1 MFLEK
6 LSDDGQRYVYEGESV
21 PFTRRLERIRVKGGA
36 DVVQEVLTTRHGV
49 VFNSLSQTGR
59 PGEAHVLYD
68 PQTLQG
74 GTTVR
79 TMLAWMTASNWTEFQ
94 AAMEH
99 YYDPGLHIVYADD
112 QNNVGY
118 QTLVHR
124 PLTVRSPRQAQ
135 EGWTGRHEVSGRI
148 PLDELPH
155 LLNPEN
161 GFISHANN
169 MPVGTWYPFDLG
181 LGTGGNGHTGRSW
194 RLQQLLTG
202 SHKYDVA
209 DFEALVHR
217 DPVNPLL
224 TVLLPI
230 AIKVADEDQILDA
243 AVKGLVDAVRGWDLR
258 AETQADYPA
267 LALLRNVL
275 TPYRGSGLND
285 SYGAGMG
292 GVTNLARRLAAD
304 FARDG
309 ASPRGERE
317 RAYLLRWLQASAQG
331 TAGRGR
337 GAGAADDWTARMRQG
352 VPESTGQTITI
363 PYQGMTPVQLPTID
377 RSLDIVSPP
386 LTCLDTG
393 TIWSQP
399 GNVYTHIVDLADIDN
414 SRAMIA
420 PGNCEDGADSRR
432 TAGVELWVQ
441 GRTRPAP
448 LSRDKIEQLG
458 GTRTAIAT
466 QAYQGPVASPALT
479 VAEADPA
486 WRFVAAIPA
495 ADPEQNVEPRPRP
508 AEAQKPDDPR
518 LEAALRVILRQ
529 GTSAEEIDA
538 QVNECR
544 KIVAGNKDL
553 EKQLRGAAV
562 LGIYLIEES
571 AAGRLKVPY
580 GSPHALQRLR
590 ELLQDLGDGKP
601 TPSAGQKTGVSQYCS
616 TRQLPSRFHK
626 MPAACRR
633 EFHALS
639 LRQEINDV
647 AKW

>member
-1 MFLEK
+1 M
-6 LSDDGQRYVYEGESV
+6 
-21 PFTRRLERIRVKGGA
+21 
-36 DVVQEVLTTRHGV
+36 
-49 VFNSLSQTGR
+49 
-59 PGEAHVLYD
+59 
-68 PQTLQG
+68 
-74 GTTVR
+74 
-79 TMLAWMTASNWTEFQ
+79 
-94 AAMEH
+94 
-99 YYDPGLHIVYADD
+99 
-112 QNNVGY
+112 
-118 QTLVHR
+118 
-124 PLTVRSPRQAQ
+124 
-135 EGWTGRHEVSGRI
+135 
-148 PLDELPH
+148 
-155 LLNPEN
+155 
-161 GFISHANN
+161 
-169 MPVGTWYPFDLG
+169 
-181 LGTGGNGHTGRSW
+181 
-194 RLQQLLTG
+194 
-202 SHKYDVA
+202 
-209 DFEALVHR
+209 
-217 DPVNPLL
+217 
-224 TVLLPI
+224 
-230 AIKVADEDQILDA
+230 
-243 AVKGLVDAVRGWDLR
+243 
-258 AETQADYPA
+258 
-267 LALLRNVL
+267 L

-304 FARDG
+304 FVRDG
-309 ASPRGERE
+309 AAPRGERE

-420 PGNCEDGADSRR
+420 PSNCEDGADSRR

-486 WRFVAAIPA
+486 WRFVDAIPA
-495 ADPEQNVEPRPRP
+495 ADSQQNVEPRPRP

-518 LEAALRVILRQ
+518 LEAALRIILRQ
-529 GTSAEEIDA
+529 GTSAEDINA
-538 QVNECR
+538 QVDECR

-553 EKQLRGAAV
+553 EQQLHGAAV
-562 LGIYLIEES
+562 LGSYLIEES

-580 GSPHALQRLR
+580 GSPHALQRL
-590 ELLQDLGDGKP
+590 
-601 TPSAGQKTGVSQYCS
+601 ANCCKTLTGN
-616 TRQLPSRFHK
+616 TGGAR
-626 MPAACRR
+626 
-633 EFHALS
+633 S
-639 LRQEINDV
+639 LR
-647 AKW
+647 